1 MVQNYT
7 PKNTNKFLVYRSNK
21 GGMGDRLL
29 GAISTF
35 ILAYVNDYEFR
46 IEDFKP
52 ISFVE
57 IFTSPYYWWQKDW
70 YDSPYKRGRLNLES
84 SYEEYSN
91 VITGGTISDH
101 YPNSDVI
108 SVYCNQN
115 FISQIY
121 KNPIYKSKLEKEGIR
136 EDEAFIYALNFIFDL
151 EDEYKK
157 NYVYLKHKLTLG
169 VENLIGVHLRTN
181 WNWGDVPEIKSEN
194 IDLFV
199 EAIKNNT
206 PPNSRVLLCTDHPP
220 LVDIIKEKLPM
231 IDIKT
236 VKGAPV
242 HLEKTLDYEMK
253 DMLKIIYEIWLLSEC
268 KVFIGSYWSNFSRLA
283 VLKSNNS
290 PILIEM
296 MVNETASER
305 TEFWLKQRDKN
316 ITLEESYRI
325 PMKIRGINKY
335 PPLVLQGLK

>member
-1 MVQNYT
+1 
-7 PKNTNKFLVYRSNK
+7 
-21 GGMGDRLL
+21 
-29 GAISTF
+29 
-35 ILAYVNDYEFR
+35 
-46 IEDFKP
+46 
-52 ISFVE
+52 
-57 IFTSPYYWWQKDW
+57 
-70 YDSPYKRGRLNLES
+70 
-84 SYEEYSN
+84 
-91 VITGGTISDH
+91 
-101 YPNSDVI
+101 
-108 SVYCNQN
+108 
-115 FISQIY
+115 
-121 KNPIYKSKLEKEGIR
+121 
-136 EDEAFIYALNFIFDL
+136 
-151 EDEYKK
+151 
-157 NYVYLKHKLTLG
+157 
-169 VENLIGVHLRTN
+169 
-181 WNWGDVPEIKSEN
+181 
-194 IDLFV
+194 
-199 EAIKNNT
+199 
-206 PPNSRVLLCTDHPP
+206 
-220 LVDIIKEKLPM
+220 M